1 MITHGYHFILSLT
14 NQMWIF
20 KKEAIPS
27 IASEV
32 DTTFRV
38 KNIQGTYAQN
48 GLLIIASSEERLHC
62 ANII

>member
-20 KKEAIPS
+20 KKEANPS
-27 IASEV
+27 VASEV

-48 GLLIIASSEERLHC
+48 GLLIIVASEERLHY
-62 ANII
+62 AII